1 MNREIEN
8 DAMLPE
14 YDFSGGMRGK
24 HYQAYRRGTPPVPSK
39 GIPGNGGSGV
49 DAEQAPRIIKE
60 HRSGVAAARP
70 PETALRSENE
80 KTGRPPAGA
89 RRSQR
94 SDKQPQLQSR
104 GSGRTRPES

>member
-24 HYQAYRRGTPPVPSK
+24 HYQAYRRGTTSVPSK
-39 GIPGNGGSGV
+39 GIPGSGGGSV
-49 DAEQAPRIIKE
+49 DAEQVPRTVKE
-60 HRSGVAAARP
+60 HRNAVSAVRL

-80 KTGRPPAGA
+80 LIDPPSANA
-89 RRSQR
+89 Q
-94 SDKQPQLQSR
+94 QS
-104 GSGRTRPES
+104 E